1 MNLALFD
8 LDNTLLDGDT
18 DFEWLE
24 FLIEQGAVSKEE
36 RARNRAMDERYRSG
50 QADPVEY
57 VRFYLRFYPPHAM
70 ATLLG
75 WRSRFIASRIE
86 PRVLPAGRELIA
98 RHKGDLTAIITATN
112 RFLTEPIAALLGVE
126 HLIATE
132 PQIVDDCFTGEVDGV
147 PCMRSGKIE
156 RLAQWLERRG
166 ASLASYDETWFY
178 SDSVNDVPLLER
190 VTHPVA
196 VDPDELLR
204 ETARERGWPVI
215 SLR

>member
-24 FLIEQGAVSKEE
+24 FLVEQGAVSKEE
-36 RARNRAMDERYRSG
+36 RLRNREMDERYRTG
-50 QADPVEY
+50 EADPVEY

-75 WRSRFIASRIE
+75 WRTRFIRERIE
-86 PRVLPAGRELIA
+86 PRLLPAGRELIA
-98 RHKGDLTAIITATN
+98 RHRGDLAAIITATN
-112 RFLTEPIAALLGVE
+112 RFLTEPIAAALGVE

-132 PQIVDDCFTGEVDGV
+132 PRIVDECFTGDVDGV
-147 PCMRSGKIE
+147 PCMRHGKIE
-156 RLAQWLERRG
+156 RLEKWLQARR
-166 ASLASYDETWFY
+166 ASLASYEQSWFY

-196 VDPDELLR
+196 VDPDERLR
-204 ETARERGWPVI
+204 KMAEQRAWPVI